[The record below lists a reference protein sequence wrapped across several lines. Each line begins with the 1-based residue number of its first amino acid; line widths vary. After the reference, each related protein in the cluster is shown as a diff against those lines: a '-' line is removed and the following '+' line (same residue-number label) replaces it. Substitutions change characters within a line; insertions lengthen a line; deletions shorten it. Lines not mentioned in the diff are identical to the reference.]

1 MLRQTE
7 IWIKHHANYQEL
19 ANMSGKHRKLN
30 NNKWLS
36 KPINREIENVWEN
49 SPRDECLCLL
59 AGGIVLI
66 LEVYQAFPRLCM
78 SLSQFHVILAR
89 ACIISQCEDS
99 KNLLPLKKCF
109 LFLFFVS
116 FLTHLHLFLFRLVEL
131 TWAPGS
137 ILRAAYLAPWDAFSA
152 FFCSIPVIS
161 SSWSPW
167 PLIQVCIFLFHLSV
181 EFLNWQTI
189 LF

>member
-78 SLSQFHVILAR
+78 SLSQFHIISAR

-131 TWAPGS
+131 TSG
-137 ILRAAYLAPWDAFSA
+137 PW
-152 FFCSIPVIS
+152 IHPS
-161 SSWSPW
+161 SCLSCPMRC
-167 PLIQVCIFLFHLSV
+167 LLCIFLLHSSDFFLLVSLAINSGLHLPVPFICWIS
-181 EFLNWQTI
+181 
-189 LF
+189 